1 MISNLSNNLFTI
13 ANGIA
18 SGNNVTPLPDPTQT
32 PQVESSMPVQV
43 VAGQPQTGNQ
53 INIADYAGQLV
64 GDPSM
69 FMTTDNPNTTGINES
84 MFLSDRNT
92 TADANAAGTNI
103 NAGADAF
110 QMTNDALNATATTVG
125 DSVQQAQIT
134 TAPTN
139 VASYDAQQ
147 TFDDV
152 AQQGMDAFQGQ
163 VSEGATID
171 ADEVPQADMQGAS
184 TGMNEDGTVNYLGDA
199 LKDYASQNI
208 SNVIDTS
215 TVSGKL
221 LAQQLGEG
229 NYTDSKAT
237 ITGQLDILA
246 AQFVDEA
253 TGEPKIPTWA
263 AGTAR
268 NVSRIAAFKGVTGT
282 AATSAMAQAIMEA
295 TIPIAESEAGFF
307 RSVTL
312 QNLSNKQQSTI
323 NRANVLS
330 KMELTNLD
338 NRMAS
343 AIQNSKNFIQMDL
356 SNMDAENQARV
367 INTQA
372 RVQSILEDSKAVN
385 TQRMFTAQEQNQ
397 SDQFYDNLNASIE
410 QFNASQVNSMK
421 QFDAGE
427 ENAISQFNA
436 NLENNREQFYK
447 NMQYNIEVSNAKWR
461 QEVTLN
467 EDRQNFEA
475 ATRDVAAMLDISSD
489 QLSNIWDRSDAL
501 LDYVWK
507 TSENSKNRAHEIAK
521 LKIKGELDEAAADSA
536 GLGAAIGAIIGNIDG
551 VWGWAK
557 DIFDF

>member
-1 MISNLSNNLFTI
+1 M
-13 ANGIA
+13 
-18 SGNNVTPLPDPTQT
+18 
-32 PQVESSMPVQV
+32 VEQNPPMPVQV
-43 VAGQPQTGNQ
+43 TAGQPQTDNQ

-103 NAGADAF
+103 NAGANAF

-125 DSVQQAQIT
+125 DDVQQAQTT
-134 TAPTN
+134 TAPTD

-163 VSEGATID
+163 VSEGAKID
-171 ADEVPQADMQGAS
+171 ADEVPQADMQGAA

-507 TSENSKNRAHEIAK
+507 TSENSKNRSHEIVK
-521 LKIKGELDEAAADSA
+521 LKLKGELDEAAADAA
-536 GLGAAIGAIIGNIDG
+536 GTGAAVAG
-551 VWGWAK
+551 VITNAGDLWEVGK
-557 DIFDF
+557 DIWDLIF

>member
-1 MISNLSNNLFTI
+1 MTI
-13 ANGIA
+13 IA
-18 SGNNVTPLPDPTQT
+18 EP
-32 PQVESSMPVQV
+32 MPVQV
-43 VAGQPQTGNQ
+43 VPDQPQVDNQ

-84 MFLSDRNT
+84 MFLADHNT
-92 TADANAAGTNI
+92 AANANAAGTNI
-103 NAGADAF
+103 NAGANAF
-110 QMTNDALNATATTVG
+110 QMTSDAINAAATTVG
-125 DSVQQAQIT
+125 DNVQQAGT
-134 TAPTN
+134 VSSPET
-139 VASYDAQQ
+139 VASYDAQ
-147 TFDDV
+147 TSIDAV
-152 AQQGMDAFQGQ
+152 KQQDMDAYQGT
-163 VSEGATID
+163 VSEGAKID
-171 ADEVPQADMQGAS
+171 ADEIPQADMQGAA
-184 TGMNEDGTVNYLGDA
+184 TGINEDGTTNYLGDA

-282 AATSAMAQAIMEA
+282 AATAAMAQAIMEA

-312 QNLSNKQQSTI
+312 QNLDNKQQSTI

-356 SNMDAENQARV
+356 SNMEAENQARV

-397 SDQFYDNLNASIE
+397 ADQFYDNLNSSIE
-410 QFNASQVNSMK
+410 QFNSSQVNSMK

-427 ENAISQFNA
+427 TNAIAQFNA

-447 NMQYNIEVSNAKWR
+447 NMQYNIEVANAKWR

-467 EDRQNFEA
+467 EDRQDFEA
-475 ATRDVAAMLDISSD
+475 ATKDVSAMLDISSD
-489 QLSNIWDRSDAL
+489 QLANIWDRSDSL
-501 LDYVWK
+501 LDYLWK
-507 TSENSKNRAHEIAK
+507 STESELQRVQRLTEIKMQGDISSAVADAQGRGNMWGSILGGMFGDLSSTATGLSKIWEW
-521 LKIKGELDEAAADSA
+521 L
-536 GLGAAIGAIIGNIDG
+536 
-551 VWGWAK
+551 
-557 DIFDF
+557 